1 MSKPQTIWP
10 DVDDTNVKYNL
21 KGTLRNVVDLSD
33 PQIEIGYYKTFE
45 KLGALAK
52 SIQKLNVQFAR
63 ELKIINAISLESERR
78 ELAGFEKAEVL
89 ARIFDE
95 EE

>member
-45 KLGALAK
+45 KLGTLSR

-63 ELKIINAISLESERR
+63 ELKIVNAISLESERR
-78 ELAGFEKAEVL
+78 GLPTHEKAAVL
-89 ARIFDE
+89 ARIFDDE
-95 EE
+95 